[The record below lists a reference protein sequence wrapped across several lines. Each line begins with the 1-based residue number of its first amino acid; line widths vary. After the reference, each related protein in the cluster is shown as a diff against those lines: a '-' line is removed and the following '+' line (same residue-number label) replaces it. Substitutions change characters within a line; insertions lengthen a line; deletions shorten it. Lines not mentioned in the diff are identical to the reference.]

1 MVRTARLAITALL
14 AACPLGLPAHGQ
26 APPPLPLPLPPI
38 ANIFQGTPQEQA
50 ACRPDATKMCRE
62 YLADNMR
69 VLACLQANRTRIS
82 VPCRTVLESHGQ

>member
-1 MVRTARLAITALL
+1 MVRSARLAIAVLL
-14 AACPLGLPAHGQ
+14 AACPLGPPAHGQ
-26 APPPLPLPLPPI
+26 APPLPLPLPPI

-69 VLACLQANRTRIS
+69 VLACLQANRARIS

>member
-1 MVRTARLAITALL
+1 MVRSARLAIAVLL
-14 AACPLGLPAHGQ
+14 ATCPLGPPARGQ
-26 APPPLPLPLPPI
+26 APLPLPLPLPPL
-38 ANIFQGTPQEQA
+38 ANIFEGTPQEQA

-69 VLACLQANRTRIS
+69 VLACLQANRARIS

>member
-1 MVRTARLAITALL
+1 MVHGARLTIAILFAT
-14 AACPLGLPAHGQ
+14 CPLGLPARGQ

-69 VLACLQANRTRIS
+69 VLTCLQANRARIS
-82 VPCRTVLESHGQ
+82 VACRTVLESHGQ